1 MTYKIERVVTQQPH
15 VEYVTTEVTYNSIE
29 QDTILDPLDVDTWVK
44 LYRGFKYDYIT
55 CVRSTAPEVT
65 IANQQAIADL
75 LVLIQGITEEGSGIV
90 GVQDEGVPVAA
101 ASNLNFV
108 GDGVIAEIDPGDI
121 TGQTVMVTINGGGS
135 MQNFKT
141 LSFDAL
147 PELSHDDNIGDVLLF
162 EVTDTELVSDVAINC
177 NDGGGGGEGGGGAYN
192 PLKISLL
199 QTNDWT
205 DGFTFKLSLITYSG
219 FPDGTGIYIVDADG
233 NSLEGEYPQHI
244 ESNTKIVWTFQ
255 KRETIE
261 LLSIDL
267 FGISEGYSK
276 LQVLSP
282 FVRHDTYQELD
293 LNSQQTARY
302 NIGAVSQDELAASQ
316 GGSELANKYT
326 NVINANYTPFNI
338 YSDMFDS
345 NGRAIVKMSRSTAQ
359 VANLTTF
366 DTSSIQ
372 HLAGAEVVFIKTSYT
387 TYGYDDTVI
396 NDEIGTKFY
405 LRNLGDSITFK
416 YTKDRFN
423 STGRWIPVSNNF
435 EHYATGLTA
444 SGTFDLLVEHF
455 DNVQGGQLYI
465 ETPSTTGTTT
475 INLSNNDL
483 GTARRGASFM
493 VVNSGGSTVIV
504 QADGSTALNGALG
517 GSVTFSGQHEAK
529 VFIKTSTMI
538 GNCSWSLID
547 MSSSG
552 INSYNVIPVTAASY
566 TLQTSDND
574 GRSYIR
580 MLSSSPN
587 SVTIT
592 AAQTTPVTI
601 RQGGV
606 GQTVL
611 IEDTGVTLFGT
622 VTFAAEHDVKTVIPL
637 GGGQFDVVG

>member
-1 MTYKIERVVTQQPH
+1 MSFIFKFKSNNGVYTLFNGAYSFVIETLK
-15 VEYVTTEVTYNSIE
+15 YAI
-29 QDTILDPLDVDTWVK
+29 VDCAK
-44 LYRGFKYDYIT
+44 LTDK
-55 CVRSTAPEVT
+55 
-65 IANQQAIADL
+65 DL
-75 LVLIQGITEEGSGIV
+75 LTLAQHVFIGEIITLHLIDFYAY
-90 GVQDEGVPVAA
+90 VQLRLF
-101 ASNLNFV
+101 NIQT
-108 GDGVIAEIDPGDI
+108 GDGGD
-121 TGQTVMVTINGGGS
+121 GS

-147 PELSHDDNIGDVLLF
+147 PTLSYDDDIGDVFLF
-162 EVTDTELVSDVAINC
+162 EVTDTELVSDVVINC
-177 NDGGGGGEGGGGAYN
+177 NDGGESGES

-205 DGFTFKLSLITYSG
+205 DGFTFKLSLITYGG
-219 FPDGTGIYIVDADG
+219 FVDGTGIYIVDADN
-233 NSLEGEYPQHI
+233 NSIEGEYPQHL

-267 FGISEGYSK
+267 FGITEGYSE

-293 LNSQQTARY
+293 LNSQQTGRY
-302 NIGAVSQDELAASQ
+302 NIGAASQDALEGLAY
-316 GGSELANKYT
+316 KYT
-326 NVINANYTPFNI
+326 SVINANYTPFNV
-338 YSDMFDS
+338 YSAMFDS

-359 VANLTTF
+359 VANLTMF
-366 DTSSIQ
+366 DASSVQ
-372 HLAGAEVVFIKTSYT
+372 HLAGAEVVFIKTNYT

-396 NDEIGTKFY
+396 NDEFGTKFY
-405 LRNLGDSITFK
+405 LRNLGDSITFR
-416 YTKDRFN
+416 YTKDVHN
-423 STGRWIPVSNNF
+423 SNGRWLPVSNNF
-435 EHYATGLTA
+435 EHYATGLEA
-444 SGTFDLLVEHF
+444 SGAFDLLVEHF

-465 ETPSTTGTTT
+465 EAPSDTGITT
-475 INLSNNDL
+475 INLSNGVLN
-483 GTARRGASFM
+483 TVRRGASFM

-504 QADGSTALNGALG
+504 QADGLTTLNGALG
-517 GSVTFSGQHEAK
+517 GSVTFSGQNEAK
-529 VFIKTSTMI
+529 VFIKTSAMI

-552 INSYNVIPVTAASY
+552 INSYNVVPVTAASY

-622 VTFAAEHDVKTVIPL
+622 VTFTAEHDVKTVIPL